1 MHDALQCLDDDDDDD
16 DDHTMYTLPSIAF
29 RTHIQLSALCSI
41 FGLRHVSSHQSSGD
55 RRCVS
60 ASLTNQ
66 NPRSFAEL
74 SSCRPSRLRHQPL
87 SRLDSFSDL

>member
-74 SSCRPSRLRHQPL
+74 HVGRLAFVISHCRGLTASRIF
-87 SRLDSFSDL
+87 D